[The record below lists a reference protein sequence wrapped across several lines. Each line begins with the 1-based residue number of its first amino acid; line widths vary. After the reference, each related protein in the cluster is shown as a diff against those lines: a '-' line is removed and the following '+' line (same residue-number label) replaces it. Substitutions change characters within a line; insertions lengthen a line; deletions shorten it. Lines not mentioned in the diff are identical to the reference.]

1 MRVCEW
7 DWMKCLAVNLTPPPL
22 EPEIRWMVKV
32 ESPFFTEMQSAGF
45 FFRTRSDE
53 TDLCPSLSLVRSRN
67 GHSSWSLQPFK
78 GLDIIVLR
86 HKFFWLYAAKL
97 LNFLAS
103 LWWLKLTFPFIAN
116 ITKPNISQKIFA
128 IKTTLYNRTLLIYP
142 TGVLPNSKRIQI
154 YFTYVTN
161 PIKLLLNFPRRS
173 IGPLKLYNACAKQAL
188 YNNS

>member
-7 DWMKCLAVNLTPPPL
+7 DWMKCLAVNLTPPPS

-78 GLDIIVLR
+78 GLDIIVLHHTSFFCSVLPSFWIFWPR
-86 HKFFWLYAAKL
+86 CDDWSWLFHSLQTSPNQISHKRFLQLNIICTIGLYL
-97 LNFLAS
+97 FTILAS
-103 LWWLKLTFPFIAN
+103 YLTLKEFKF
-116 ITKPNISQKIFA
+116 
-128 IKTTLYNRTLLIYP
+128 TLP
-142 TGVLPNSKRIQI
+142 K
-154 YFTYVTN
+154 
-161 PIKLLLNFPRRS
+161 
-173 IGPLKLYNACAKQAL
+173 
-188 YNNS
+188 